1 MSSEVLTKLERLC
14 YFFLVL
20 SLSALL
26 PMASA
31 SEEGFLHVDDA
42 FQLSITQEG
51 DQILLRWDIADS
63 YYLYRHRL
71 SIEGKPSSIVVSEL
85 PAGESINDEF
95 FGDSQVYYES
105 VEVRVD
111 PQEAEELELSWQ
123 GCAKA
128 GLCYPPQQRVVAVGD
143 LMQNSS
149 LPSSSLPSRAS
160 ITDRD
165 ETAEPD
171 ATSAMAEDQRLAAS
185 LAAGNTL
192 WILTAFFGMG
202 LLLTFTPC
210 VLPMVPILSSLIVGG
225 GHHAGRGLLLSLA
238 FVLPMALTYSL
249 LGVAAALA
257 GANLQILFQ
266 HPVFISVFAVL
277 FVLLAMAMFGFFE
290 MQLPAVVR
298 HRLDRLQQRQ
308 QGGRM
313 MGAAIMGTLSALL
326 VGPCMTAPL
335 AGALLYIAESGNALQ
350 GGTALLS
357 LGLGMGTPLLLVGL
371 VGPRLLPKPGL
382 WMVRVKALFGFVLL
396 GMAIW
401 FAERILPAWVVVGLW
416 GALAI
421 ILAMSL
427 WQVAATTQPA
437 ATSLAARSSAL
448 IIGIWG
454 AAWVLG
460 AAGGSESL
468 RQPLG
473 FLQQSRLGGSTSET
487 SLSFEEIDTL
497 ERLQAAIHQASAENR
512 WTMVDFTADWCVSC
526 DVIEEEVFQDP
537 NVQQVLAGVTR
548 LQPDVTE
555 NSAKDREIMQA
566 FGILGPP
573 TIMFF
578 GPDGQERRANRVI
591 GELSAED
598 FLENLESAGLT
609 PSIKSAAEGQDA

>member
-1 MSSEVLTKLERLC
+1 MSSASQKLWH
-14 YFFLVL
+14 
-20 SLSALL
+20 
-26 PMASA
+26 
-31 SEEGFLHVDDA
+31 GFLLALTLSMATLSVTANAAEDEFLPVDDA
-42 FQLSITQEG
+42 FQLNITQEG
-51 DQILLRWDIADS
+51 DELLLRWDIADT
-63 YYLYRHRL
+63 YYLYRHQL
-71 SIEGKPSSIVVSEL
+71 SIEGRPSPISSTDL
-85 PAGESINDEF
+85 PEGERINDEF
-95 FGDSQVYYES
+95 FGNSQVYYDS

-128 GLCYPPQQRVVAVGD
+128 GLCYPPQQRTVAVD
-143 LMQNSS
+143 DVMQTGS
-149 LPSSSLPSRAS
+149 LPSSSLPSRA
-160 ITDRD
+160 ITPDKTESA
-165 ETAEPD
+165 ETE
-171 ATSAMAEDQRLAAS
+171 ATSVLADDQRLAAS
-185 LAAGNTL
+185 LATGNTL
-192 WILTAFFGMG
+192 WILAAFFGMG

-210 VLPMVPILSSLIVGG
+210 VLPMVPILSSLVVGG
-225 GHHAGRGLLLSLA
+225 EHRAGRGLLLSLA
-238 FVLPMALTYSL
+238 FVLPMALTYAL
-249 LGVAAALA
+249 LGMAAALA

-266 HPVFISVFAVL
+266 HPLFISVFALL
-277 FVLLAMAMFGFFE
+277 FVLLAMAMFGFFT
-290 MQLPAVVR
+290 MQLPSFVR
-298 HRLDRLQQRQ
+298 NRLDRLQQRQ

-350 GGTALLS
+350 GGAALLS
-357 LGLGMGTPLLLVGL
+357 LGLGMGAPLLLVGL
-371 VGPRLLPKPGL
+371 VGPRLLPKPGP
-382 WMVRVKALFGFVLL
+382 WMIRVKALFGFVLL

-401 FAERILPAWVVVGLW
+401 FADRILPASVVVGLW

-421 ILAMSL
+421 IVAMSL
-427 WQVAATTQPA
+427 WQVAATVQPEQ
-437 ATSLAARSSAL
+437 TSLAARSSAL

-473 FLQQSRLGGSTSET
+473 FLQQTRLSDPASET

-497 ERLQAAIHQASAENR
+497 EGLQAAIQQASADNR
-512 WTMVDFTADWCVSC
+512 WTMVDFTADWCISC

-537 NVQQVLAGVTR
+537 NVQQVLTGVTR

-555 NSAKDREIMQA
+555 NSAQDREIMQA
-566 FGILGPP
+566 FSILGPP
-573 TIMFF
+573 TIMLF

-591 GELSAED
+591 GELSAEA

-609 PSIKSAAEGQDA
+609 PSTQSAAEGRDA